1 MIHVEAS
8 FGGIL
13 SWCFFCSLYCFLLL
27 LFSLAWLLRILH
39 VIPTSILSLKPVLA
53 FRVYFTPGTCTC
65 CSFTEETFQVF
76 FSSLHFL
83 RLRKS
88 QRHLGALILDLP
100 NNINGLSPKEFLIE
114 RKCWVDRVPLF
125 LSTGSQMLYFFKIY
139 QTQSLFSP
147 FTHTSRLHLNATAGV
162 IINFLLFELDSCS
175 VYPICSSANMILQHK
190 FFSFFDVYPTDAF
203 LEATLS
209 LPSLC
214 FTKV

>member
-1 MIHVEAS
+1 
-8 FGGIL
+8 
-13 SWCFFCSLYCFLLL
+13 
-27 LFSLAWLLRILH
+27 
-39 VIPTSILSLKPVLA
+39 
-53 FRVYFTPGTCTC
+53 
-65 CSFTEETFQVF
+65 
-76 FSSLHFL
+76 
-83 RLRKS
+83 
-88 QRHLGALILDLP
+88 
-100 NNINGLSPKEFLIE
+100 
-114 RKCWVDRVPLF
+114 
-125 LSTGSQMLYFFKIY
+125 MLYFYKIY

-147 FTHTSRLHLNATAGV
+147 FSHTSSLHLNATAGV